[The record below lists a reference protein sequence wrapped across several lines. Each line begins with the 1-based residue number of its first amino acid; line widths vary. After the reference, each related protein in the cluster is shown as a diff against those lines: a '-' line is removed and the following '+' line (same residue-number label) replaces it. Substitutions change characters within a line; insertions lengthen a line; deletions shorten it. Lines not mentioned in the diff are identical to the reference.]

1 MGQDVYVWHRCDILR
16 LSPIVEY
23 MNKLISSFA
32 ALGCAFVMVSCNDA
46 LDLTPLDRISDTE
59 YFRDENDFQLFTNPL
74 YNDMLPKTQF
84 TKQSDLYVCQN
95 LSDEMMGGTYRQVP
109 VTGGGWSWG
118 SLRRI
123 NTLIGRAGNCPDKAV
138 VEKYTAVARFFRAYF
153 YADMIMSFGDVP
165 WYEEELGST
174 SPALYKPRDSRELV
188 MTKII
193 EDIDYAVMHLPR
205 KAEEAEAPY
214 RVTKTAALALKSR
227 FCLFEGTYR
236 KYHNLTLDGNGWEYY
251 LRQAADAADAAMN
264 LGDNSLYTTGHP
276 DTDYNILFAQD
287 DASIDEYVLAISF
300 RYGIFN
306 NSHNANAH
314 ALLSSQARPGYTRKM
329 VNMYLMADGSRF
341 TDKDGWATMGFRE
354 ETAGR
359 DPRLAQSIRTPG
371 YHRIDRTQILAPDFA
386 VAITGYQ
393 PVKFVQSPDAAGGN
407 TDRASYSVND
417 MPVIRYAEV
426 LLNYAEAKAELG
438 TITQDDLDRSVNLI
452 RARVGMPD
460 MNLSAAN
467 ANPDPYLM
475 SEDTGYPNVN
485 GANKGVILEIRRERT
500 VELVQEGFRWNDLL
514 RWKCGS
520 AISDKNGYTPLTG
533 MYFPGPGEYD
543 LSGDGNIDLIL
554 YPEGTSKPSAPKGV
568 QVMELGKQM
577 ILTDGD
583 KGYMWFHKS
592 ISRTPFNEGR
602 DYLKPIPIHERSLNH
617 SLTQNPGWVDGLD
630 Y

>member
-1 MGQDVYVWHRCDILR
+1 
-16 LSPIVEY
+16 
-23 MNKLISSFA
+23 MNKLIYPFA
-32 ALGCAFVMVSCNDA
+32 TLGCALAMVSCNDT
-46 LDLTPLDRISDTE
+46 LDLTPADRISDTD
-59 YFRDENDFQLFTNPL
+59 YFHNETDLQLFTNPL

-84 TKQSDLYVCQN
+84 AAQSDLYVCQN
-95 LSDEMMGGTYRQVP
+95 LSVEMMGGTYRQVP
-109 VTGGGWSWG
+109 VTDGGWSWT

-123 NTLIGRAGNCPDKAV
+123 NTLLGRVGNCPDQAA

-153 YADMIMSFGDVP
+153 YAEMIARFGDVP
-165 WYEEELGST
+165 WCETELGST
-174 SPALYKPRDSRELV
+174 SPELYKARDSREFV

-193 EDIDYAVMHLPR
+193 EDIDYAARHLPR
-205 KAEEAEAPY
+205 KADEAEAPY
-214 RVTKTAALALKSR
+214 RVTRTAALALKSR

-236 KYHNLTLDGNGWEYY
+236 KYHRVAVDGNGWEYY
-251 LRQAADAADAAMN
+251 LDQAARAADEAMR
-264 LGDNSLYTTGHP
+264 LGDNSLFSTGHP
-276 DTDYNILFAQD
+276 ESDYNILFAQD

-341 TDKDGWATMGFRE
+341 TDRDGWATMGFRE

-386 VAITGYQ
+386 VTTTGYQ

-438 TITQDDLDRSVNLI
+438 TLSQDDVDRSINLI
-452 RARVGMPD
+452 RTRAGMPGL
-460 MNLSAAN
+460 NVAAAN
-467 ANPDPYLM
+467 ADPDPYLM
-475 SEDTGYPNVN
+475 SALTGYPNVT
-485 GANKGVILEIRRERT
+485 GANKGVILEIRRERA
-500 VELVQEGFRWNDLL
+500 VELAQEGFRWNDLM
-514 RWKCGS
+514 RWKCGPS
-520 AISDKNGYTPLTG
+520 VSDQGNYSPLTG

-554 YPEGTSKPSAPKGV
+554 YPAGTPKPSAPKGV
-568 QVMELGKQM
+568 QVMELGKQI
-577 ILTDGD
+577 ILTGGD
-583 KGYMWFHKS
+583 KGYMWFHKA
-592 ISRTPFNEGR
+592 IARTPFDESR
-602 DYLKPIPIHERSLNH
+602 DYLYPIPVHERSLNH
-617 SLTQNPGWVDGLD
+617 SLTQNPGWSDGLSF
-630 Y
+630 

>member
-1 MGQDVYVWHRCDILR
+1 
-16 LSPIVEY
+16 
-23 MNKLISSFA
+23 MNKFLSAFV
-32 ALGCAFVMVSCNDA
+32 ALGCLSVLTSCNDA
-46 LDLTPLDRISDTE
+46 LDITPLDRISDKD
-59 YFRDENDFQLFTNPL
+59 YFRDESDFQLFTNPL
-74 YNDMLPKTQF
+74 YNDVLPKTQF
-84 TKQSDLYVCQN
+84 ANQSDLYVCQN
-95 LSDEMMGGTYRQVP
+95 LSNEMMGGTYRQVP
-109 VTGGGWSWG
+109 VSGGGWNWD

-123 NTLIGRAGNCPDKAV
+123 NTLLGRTGNCTDPAV

-153 YADMIMSFGDVP
+153 YAGMIARFGDVP
-165 WYEEELGST
+165 WYETELGSS
-174 SPALYKPRDSRELV
+174 SPELYKPRDSRELV
-188 MTKII
+188 MTRII
-193 EDIDYAVMHLPR
+193 EDIDYAIEHLPR
-205 KAEEAEAPY
+205 KADEPEAPY

-236 KYHNLTLDGNGWEYY
+236 KYHALNLDGNGWEYY
-251 LRQAADAADAAMN
+251 LELAAQAADEAMR
-264 LGDNSLYTTGHP
+264 LGDNSLFSTGHP
-276 DTDYNILFAQD
+276 ESDYNTLFAQD
-287 DASIDEYVLAISF
+287 DASIDEYILAISY

-341 TDKDGWATMGFRE
+341 TDREGWKTMGFRE

-371 YHRIDRTQILAPDFA
+371 YHRIDRTDILPPDFA
-386 VAITGYQ
+386 VTITGYQ

-438 TITQDDLDRSVNLI
+438 NLTQEDLDRSVNLL
-452 RARVGMPD
+452 RDRVGMPG
-460 MNLSAAN
+460 LVLAAAN
-467 ANPDPYLM
+467 ASPDPYLM
-475 SEDTGYPNVN
+475 SAETGYPNVT
-485 GANKGVILEIRRERT
+485 GANKGVILEIRRERA
-500 VELVQEGFRWNDLL
+500 VELVQEGFRWNDLK

-520 AISDKNGYTPLTG
+520 AISDNGGYSPLTG

-554 YPEGTSKPSAPKGV
+554 YPAGTPKPSAPKGV
-568 QVMELGKQM
+568 QVMELGKQ
-577 ILTDGD
+577 IVLTGGD
-583 KGYMWFHKS
+583 KGYMWFHKA
-592 ISRTPFNEGR
+592 ISRTPFNEER
-602 DYLKPIPIHERSLNH
+602 DYLYPIPIHERSLNH
-617 SLTQNPGWVDGLD
+617 SLTQNPGWADGLD